1 MILFLFFQMIF
12 FNSEKK
18 DLDPFNLDIIRGK
31 KIFWNLMEYL
41 FKQFVFILFYNFVN
55 LEQSFKKC

>member
-1 MILFLFFQMIF
+1 MIF

-18 DLDPFNLDIIRGK
+18 DLGPFNLDIIRGK